1 MVTKSKTQKLSA
13 AKNHAGRSLWN
24 MAQKYLENV
33 PKEELEKLEKL
44 SKDGASNHDYYLY
57 GSPKRK

>member
-1 MVTKSKTQKLSA
+1 MVTKSKTQKLSV
-13 AKNHAGRSLWN
+13 AKNHAGRSLWD

-33 PKEELEKLEKL
+33 PKEELEKL